1 MYFCPHPR
9 RFPGNGQGR
18 GPSRQVTPPRGR
30 PQAPM
35 QPQPPP
41 QVIQP
46 QILRQPQEPAAIP
59 PLPEVTEEHAVNVIL
74 IEAKSKEKMKEPK
87 IMPVKK
93 ARVSEEVAGP
103 PSSMAMGEQGTLKD
117 AKKRKK
123 RSSTRR
129 KITIKDFP
137 LGSSEEPSSL
147 MEDVSSQGPKLTW
160 PQLLHLSSKMR
171 RQWSKMI
178 STRTTKVMGAVE
190 TQKCEDVLPVFEAYI
205 KSQRIHKVYVDGGAQ
220 VCVMSEKMMNQL
232 GLEVHGK
239 SEFKAKMANN
249 VSVKCVG
256 VCKKV
261 KITVCGIKVAVDM
274 YVIPA
279 KGEGYPIILGRPWLI
294 AINAR
299 QDWEKGTLVLKPP
312 GRKDKPGQVIVYN
325 MKEGKKESLELE
337 TLEDESSTE
346 DSLSMSEDTS
356 QSSSEYDS
364 SLEVCGIVLKG
375 STSNDGESLKG
386 ELKDDNLESMLAKD
400 LLAEEKEGFKVMLR
414 KHSTLF
420 ISDYRDISGV
430 TVVEHHINLKPNQ
443 KPVVQKL
450 RQLGKIKEKAL
461 LKEVKKLLQAGFIY
475 PVEDSEWVS
484 PVVVTPKKNGKWRI
498 CVDYKP
504 LNTATKRDHF
514 PLPFQDEI
522 LNEVAGHERYTV
534 CDGYS
539 GYFQISIAT
548 EHKKYTTF
556 ITPWGCFPYR
566 VMPFGLT
573 NAPSTFQRFMNY
585 VFQPYFGKSSRVYI
599 DDFCI
604 YSSCILHVAKV
615 NEGLSRLAQ
624 LGGQLNIAKCHIGEK
639 QVTLLGHVVSSA
651 GIQVDPSK
659 VNALLALSSPT
670 TLKELTSFIQKV
682 RYFGRFIHQLSQ
694 LAFPLQRL
702 TNAQTLVWDEE
713 SEGAFHE
720 IKGVLSSLPTI
731 LPPLWDQP
739 FFVNPNVGSN
749 SLGAIILQKDPKTAL
764 MRPVYF
770 ASRVMKATEKEY
782 TPVERM
788 VLALIFATQRFCSY
802 LLPWHFV
809 IITMEDT
816 FPYVLQHMDVSARIS
831 KWIVQLQEFDYR
843 VMVEESTRAALADI
857 LTHQFKE
864 RKTKKETKRSSQLA
878 PPTVKEFED
887 AFSLYFDGAYKRK
900 EGKAAAG
907 VVVFN
912 PLNEKVMERGLILQ
926 EVSSNNEAKYAALLT
941 GLEWCVSNNINRL
954 NVYGDSMLIVK
965 QVEGIWS
972 CKSDKLA
979 SRLREVKSLLR
990 KLPQVQIHY
999 VGRAKNYVADALA
1012 SECWKEATI
1021 GAIRLQEP
1029 KLQGK
1034 ESLQDVINFL
1044 ETGEPPP
1051 HLTKG
1056 ERHWLA
1062 RKAVRY
1068 RFLNEDFF
1076 SLGKDQ
1082 VL

>member
-1 MYFCPHPR
+1 MVCTFAPTQEG
-9 RFPGNGQGR
+9 FQGMAKVED
-18 GPSRQVTPPRGR
+18 PDDKLTPPRVR
-30 PQAPM
+30 PQVPM

-46 QILRQPQEPAAIP
+46 QILRQPQAAAAIP
-59 PLPEVTEEHAVNVIL
+59 PLPEVIEEQAVNVIL
-74 IEAKSKEKMKEPK
+74 IEAKGKEKMKEPK

-93 ARVSEEVAGP
+93 ARVSEEVTGP
-103 PSSMAMGEQGTLKD
+103 PGSMAMDEEGTSKD

-137 LGSSEEPSSL
+137 LGSSEEPYSL

-160 PQLLHLSSKMR
+160 PQLLHLSPKMR
-171 RQWSKMI
+171 RQWSKMV
-178 STRTTKVMGAVE
+178 STKTTKVMGAVE
-190 TQKCEDVLPVFEAYI
+190 TQKGEDVLPVLEAYI

-279 KGEGYPIILGRPWLI
+279 KGECYPIILGRPWLI
-294 AINAR
+294 AMNAR

-325 MKEGKKESLELE
+325 MKEGKQESLELE
-337 TLEDESSTE
+337 TSEYESSTE

-375 STSNDGESLKG
+375 STSNDGGSLKG

-400 LLAEEKEGFKVMLR
+400 LTAEEKEGFKVMLR

-443 KPVVQKL
+443 KPVVQNL
-450 RQLGKIKEKAL
+450 RGRLGKIQEKSTVEDL
-461 LKEVKKLLQAGFIY
+461 VEVKKLLQAGFIY

-504 LNTATKRDHF
+504 LNAATKRDHF

-539 GYFQISIAT
+539 GYFQISIAA
-548 EHKKYTTF
+548 EHQKYTTF
-556 ITPWGCFPYR
+556 ITPWGCFAYR

-585 VFQPYFGKSSRVYI
+585 VFQPYFGKSIRVYI

-604 YSSCILHVAKV
+604 YSSRILHMARVD
-615 NEGLSRLAQ
+615 EGLSRLTQ
-624 LGGQLNIAKCHIGEK
+624 LGGQLNIEKCHIGEK

-670 TLKELTSFIQKV
+670 T
-682 RYFGRFIHQLSQ
+682 
-694 LAFPLQRL
+694 
-702 TNAQTLVWDEE
+702 
-713 SEGAFHE
+713 SEGAYFIHPE
-720 IKGVLSSLPTI
+720 GEVLWKIHSSTFSVSLSST
-731 LPPLWDQP
+731 
-739 FFVNPNVGSN
+739 
-749 SLGAIILQKDPKTAL
+749 T
-764 MRPVYF
+764 
-770 ASRVMKATEKEY
+770 
-782 TPVERM
+782 
-788 VLALIFATQRFCSY
+788 SY
-802 LLPWHFV
+802 QC
-809 IITMEDT
+809 TN
-816 FPYVLQHMDVSARIS
+816 
-831 KWIVQLQEFDYR
+831 
-843 VMVEESTRAALADI
+843 
-857 LTHQFKE
+857 
-864 RKTKKETKRSSQLA
+864 
-878 PPTVKEFED
+878 
-887 AFSLYFDGAYKRK
+887 FSMG
-900 EGKAAAG
+900 
-907 VVVFN
+907 
-912 PLNEKVMERGLILQ
+912 
-926 EVSSNNEAKYAALLT
+926 
-941 GLEWCVSNNINRL
+941 
-954 NVYGDSMLIVK
+954 
-965 QVEGIWS
+965 
-972 CKSDKLA
+972 
-979 SRLREVKSLLR
+979 
-990 KLPQVQIHY
+990 
-999 VGRAKNYVADALA
+999 
-1012 SECWKEATI
+1012 
-1021 GAIRLQEP
+1021 
-1029 KLQGK
+1029 
-1034 ESLQDVINFL
+1034 
-1044 ETGEPPP
+1044 
-1051 HLTKG
+1051 
-1056 ERHWLA
+1056 
-1062 RKAVRY
+1062 
-1068 RFLNEDFF
+1068 
-1076 SLGKDQ
+1076 
-1082 VL
+1082 